1 MKKLYVL
8 FQDTVGGRLFIEETE
23 DDDFTYQE
31 LGGCHANNIFESEDE
46 DEVLRKYDEIIE
58 SETIYVVARG
68 CETNRID
75 IITLRPDEGTIQEAL
90 LDLSSYYMEQFKEV
104 CICNSE
110 DELRKKGYR
119 LEDYQKLNLF

>member
-1 MKKLYVL
+1 MEKLYVL

-46 DEVLRKYDEIIE
+46 NEVLRKYNEIIE

-68 CETNRID
+68 CETDRIK

-90 LDLSSYYMEQFKEV
+90 LDLSSYYMENFKEI

>member
-8 FQDTVGGRLFIEETE
+8 FQDLVGGRLFIEETD
-23 DDDFTYQE
+23 DDDFTYQD
-31 LGGCHANNIFESEDE
+31 LGGSHATNIFESYDE
-46 DEVLRKYDEIIE
+46 EEVEKKYNEIIE

-90 LDLSSYYMEQFKEV
+90 LDLTSYYMEQFKEV
-104 CICNSE
+104 CVCNTKE
-110 DELRKKGYR
+110 ELRNKGYV
-119 LEDYQKLNLF
+119 LEDY

>member
-1 MKKLYVL
+1 MEKLYVL

-31 LGGCHANNIFESEDE
+31 LGGCYANNIFESEDE
-46 DEVLRKYDEIIE
+46 NEVLRKYDEIIK

-68 CETNRID
+68 CETNRIE
-75 IITLRPDEGTIQEAL
+75 IITLRPNEGTIQEAL
-90 LDLSSYYMEQFKEV
+90 LDISNYHMENFKEV

-110 DELRKKGYR
+110 NELRKKGYK
-119 LEDYQKLNLF
+119 LEDY

>member
-8 FQDTVGGRLFIEETE
+8 FQDLAGGELFIRET
-23 DDDFTYQE
+23 DDDNFTYQE
-31 LGGCHANNIFESEDE
+31 LGGSHATNIFESYDE
-46 DEVLRKYDEIIE
+46 EEVEKKYNEIIE
-58 SETIYVVARG
+58 SETIYVVVRG

-90 LDLSSYYMEQFKEV
+90 LDISDYYMENFKEV
-104 CICNSE
+104 CICNSK

-119 LEDYQKLNLF
+119 LEDY